1 MKVTNEFDISL
12 HDESEEDRPI
22 SDLEVHVTEGDFVLV
37 KFSGE
42 RKMHYYVGL
51 VECLD
56 DAKEKCEG
64 RFLKKGKIDEESQQ
78 PTFTFNDGDERS
90 FPKSDII
97 IFLLHPIVIEET
109 KRYKR
114 CLFPFNL
121 KAWADQL
128 G

>member
-1 MKVTNEFDISL
+1 MTK
-12 HDESEEDRPI
+12 
-22 SDLEVHVTEGDFVLV
+22 GDFVLV

-56 DAKEKCEG
+56 DTKEECEG
-64 RFLKKGKIDEESQQ
+64 RFLKKGKIDEKSQQ
-78 PTFTFNDGDERS
+78 PTFTFNDGDECS

-97 IFLLHPIVIEET
+97 ILLPHPIVIEET

-114 CLFPFNL
+114 YLFPLNL
-121 KAWADQL
+121 KAWADRL